1 VDKDGDLVACRRI
14 VLGLAL
20 AGPLV
25 EPRGEDAHQEAR
37 QKWCGA
43 ASSRRYTAPLI
54 SLAHASYELNP
65 VKNAQ

>member
-1 VDKDGDLVACRRI
+1 MDKDGDLVSWRRI
-14 VLGLAL
+14 LLGLAL

-25 EPRGEDAHQEAR
+25 EPRGEDAQEAR
-37 QKWCGA
+37 QWCG

>member
-1 VDKDGDLVACRRI
+1 MDKDGDLVSCRRI

-25 EPRGEDAHQEAR
+25 EPRGEDAQEAR
-37 QKWCGA
+37 QWCGA